1 MAEISILYHVCC
13 NKIWLKMQQENES
26 NVDLSLTFEKLI
38 HEWKICEIQSTKVKP
53 IQLAR
58 S

>member
-1 MAEISILYHVCC
+1 
-13 NKIWLKMQQENES
+13 MQQENES
-26 NVDLSLTFEKLI
+26 NVDLSLTVEKLI